1 MKRDIKIIE
10 INSIN
15 YKDDT
20 FLYSFPV
27 KIERITESIKKVG
40 LLNPIILFG
49 CGDKYKIISGF
60 KRFFAY
66 KHLGYNDIDA
76 FVFKSGSISDL
87 EAFLI
92 SIYDN
97 IEIRELNIIEKGNIL
112 SKLKKRFNLNDN
124 EIIGE
129 YMPVLQLEPSKK
141 LLYDFINLCKLDDD
155 LKEHLINRD
164 VPIKVS
170 SLLTSLS
177 DENLKSMSEII
188 TKLNLGANKI
198 KELVA
203 MIDEISKRDDI
214 GIKKLLYDLK
224 VIETLKNEKMTISQK
239 WERIICILK
248 EKRFPTWNDIE
259 KKIIRNISSLNLPPN
274 IHFKF
279 PSYLEGNKYTF
290 ELEFSNSNELKN
302 IGMKL
307 IDISERKEFLEL
319 IELI

>member
-1 MKRDIKIIE
+1 MKRDIKIIK
-10 INSIN
+10 IDSID
-15 YKDDT
+15 YEDDT

-40 LLNPIILFG
+40 LLNPIMLFEYNN
-49 CGDKYKIISGF
+49 KYKIMSGI
-60 KRFFAY
+60 KRIFAC
-66 KHLGYNDIDA
+66 KRLDYNDIEA
-76 FVFKSGSISDL
+76 FVFKSSSISDL

-97 IEIRELNIIEKGNIL
+97 IGIRELNIIEKGNIL
-112 SKLKKRFNLNDN
+112 SKLKKRFNLNEN
-124 EIIGE
+124 EIIGK
-129 YMPVLQLEPSKK
+129 YMPVLQLEPNRK

-170 SLLTSLS
+170 LLLTLLS
-177 DENLKSMSEII
+177 DENLKPISEII

-198 KELVA
+198 KELITVT
-203 MIDEISKRDDI
+203 DEISKRDDI
-214 GIKKLLYDLK
+214 DIKELFHNLK
-224 VIETLKNEKMTISQK
+224 VIETLKNEKMTVSQK

-274 IHFKF
+274 IHFRF

-290 ELEFSNSNELKN
+290 ELEFSNSDELKN
-302 IGMKL
+302 IGKKL
-307 IDISERKEFLEL
+307 IDISERRELSEL